1 MKKCFKIV
9 WDLRNLVLLTLVF
22 LIYDIFIP
30 NYFLNK
36 LPKIKKNLYI
46 SINCWKDDYSTWNNL
61 LFKKGD

>member
-46 SINCWKDDYSTWNNL
+46 SINC
-61 LFKKGD
+61 